1 MQRFKERS
9 LQCTAMARSSPPTA
23 LIEKAEPGAT
33 RSSSSSTRSRLS
45 ATRSSSS
52 SSLSTEQ
59 PHTALSC
66 APRPYLSLGQ
76 FCPRAFRMASVMLQ
90 QPEAHSDC
98 SLWHPLHIVM
108 RPSSVICYKKNNN
121 TITRHN
127 RGAEVPRAARFP
139 LGFPTR
145 NVTDATLCFPKCIQ
159 PCSPK
164 CIQPCNPKCIQPC
177 SPGLLPC
184 SACSRHTACTQCAH
198 SPPTPAAFWVPTDI
212 CSGTAVSLLGVLQRE
227 LLLLE
232 QCRAG

>member
-9 LQCTAMARSSPPTA
+9 LQCTATARSSPPTA
-23 LIEKAEPGAT
+23 LIEKEEPGAT

-164 CIQPCNPKCIQPC
+164 CIQPC